1 MTRKGTPVTAGMR
14 HRKAFFGI
22 KTRPSAFEC
31 LARSKSEPAALKPK
45 AAAPGI
51 KHRVWFRKYDFVT
64 RNPVRFV
71 LTISKRPFTVA
82 ACREK
87 SSWDSESALTAILR
101 GGMGPWIF
109 WSWTKKAKR

>member
-1 MTRKGTPVTAGMR
+1 
-14 HRKAFFGI
+14 
-22 KTRPSAFEC
+22 
-31 LARSKSEPAALKPK
+31 
-45 AAAPGI
+45 
-51 KHRVWFRKYDFVT
+51 VT
-64 RNPVRFV
+64 RNPVRFL
-71 LTISKRPFTVA
+71 LTVSKRPFTVA